1 MKRATRWLL
10 IACGTVSLTLGVIGV
25 FLPLVPTTPFLLLAA
40 FLYSRSSERFY
51 RWLIG
56 HRWLGGYI
64 CRYREGRSMTRANK
78 AVTLVMLWLAI
89 GLSIALVLPHLWAR
103 LLLGAVAL
111 GVTVHILRLKS
122 A

>member
-64 CRYREGRSMTRANK
+64 RRYREGRSMTRANK